1 MFWLNIFNNVTF
13 LLVAETLI
21 IVIGSM
27 LLGILLCYINSWG
40 LKRKF
45 NDLILAM
52 DEERKRTVDVVDKLS
67 EVIAVKS
74 ALETEAETLK
84 VKISGQAKVIYD
96 HQVKAQNQELE
107 YKRQKTAFDQ
117 LNATIDSY
125 QHRINIIQEDLEKSK
140 VTKVKSKKKS
150 QVSPVRV
157 SYEHVSKLIGKQVA
171 ENDLTLIVGIGPKT
185 AELLKSKG
193 LDSWDK
199 LSATPLPD
207 LSKWL
212 LEAGGIYKNQDPTQ
226 WAKQAT
232 MAAHGEWRKLR
243 IFQESLKSKD

>member
-1 MFWLNIFNNVTF
+1 MYWLNVFNNETF

-40 LKRKF
+40 LKSKF
-45 NDLILAM
+45 HELDQAM
-52 DEERKRTVDVVDKLS
+52 DEERNRTADVVNKLS
-67 EVIAVKS
+67 EILASKS
-74 ALETEAETLK
+74 KLEDEIEAYKRKKSDQERTIYDLK
-84 VKISGQAKVIYD
+84 VK
-96 HQVKAQNQELE
+96 AQDQDIAYNQ
-107 YKRQKTAFDQ
+107 QKTAFDQ

-125 QHRINIIQEDLEKSK
+125 QHKINIIQEDLEKSK
-140 VTKVKSKKKS
+140 TKKAKPKKLS
-150 QVSPVRV
+150 QTAPVSV
-157 SYEHVSKLIGKQVA
+157 SYEHVSKLIGRQVA
-171 ENDLTLIVGIGPKT
+171 ENDLTLILGIGPKT

-193 LDSWDK
+193 VDTWDK
-199 LSATPLPD
+199 LSDTPLLN

-212 LEAGGIYKNQDPTQ
+212 LEAGGIYKNQDPTD

-243 IFQESLKSKD
+243 VFQETLRNKD